1 MSMTTQVSMMKEQNT
16 MDANLGD
23 RLIGWAA
30 LFIAGFLLA
39 MQIFGG

>member
-16 MDANLGD
+16 MEPNMGD